1 MNLHL
6 SSSNDGSEDPDET
19 QELVRVVV
27 VNGVLQPDVGD
38 PEQEGSTECQH
49 VTNEPIFA
57 WKVFAPVVETWF

>member
-57 WKVFAPVVETWF
+57 